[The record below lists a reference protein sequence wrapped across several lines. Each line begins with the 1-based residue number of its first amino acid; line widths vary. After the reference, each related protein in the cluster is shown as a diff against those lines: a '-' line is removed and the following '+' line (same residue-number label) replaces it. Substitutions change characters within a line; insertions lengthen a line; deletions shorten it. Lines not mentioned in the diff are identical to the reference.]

1 MPFSKSLPDLPLQS
15 PRGSQHVLVIGSG
28 AIGLSCALWLLMSG
42 HRVTV
47 FDPHPPLDDIDYRGA
62 CSFGNACSIA
72 YGAVTP
78 VAMPGILKDVPS
90 MLSNPL
96 AHLSIQWRN
105 FPELI
110 PWLLQFIRSSKSERV
125 LEIVNELTELLRL
138 AEAGI
143 SPLLQESGSQNL
155 IRNRECLYL
164 YHSEEKFQKAQY
176 GLQLRANQGVRM
188 ETLDAAQIHERE
200 PHLAPVY
207 HKGVLFLDAYSL
219 ESPYVY
225 MKNLANCILQRGGK
239 FVHQHIDEIVM
250 GNDHVQLSGGGV
262 ISEQADQV
270 VVAAGAWS
278 KKLLHPHDQVLLNTE
293 RGYHVMFPD
302 AEKLLTTPTC
312 YPEHGFYMTPM
323 MDGIRAAG
331 TVELG
336 GLGRAPN
343 PKRIE
348 VIEKATRQLIL
359 GLGPSGDTWLGHRP
373 SMPDSLPVI
382 GHSAHNKRIIYAF
395 GHGHLGLTLAGI
407 TGRLVAEIAGGHAL
421 SKNINAL
428 RPHRF

>member
-1 MPFSKSLPDLPLQS
+1 MQFSKPLPDLPLVS
-15 PRGSQHVLVIGSG
+15 PRGSLHVLIVGSG
-28 AIGLSCALWLLMSG
+28 AVGLSCALWLLKTG

-47 FDPHPPLDDIDYRGA
+47 FDPNPPLEGIDYRSA

-90 MLSNPL
+90 MLANPL

-110 PWLLQFIRSSKSERV
+110 PWLLQFIRSSKSDRV
-125 LEIVNELTELLRL
+125 LEIVNELAELLRL

-143 SPLLQESGSQNL
+143 APLLQESSSRNL

-164 YHSEEKFQKAQY
+164 YKSEEKYLQAQY
-176 GLQLRANQGVRM
+176 GLQLRASQGVRM
-188 ETLDAAQIHERE
+188 ETLDAAQIYERE
-200 PHLAPVY
+200 PHLTPVY

-219 ESPYVY
+219 ESPHVY
-225 MKNLANCILQRGGK
+225 MKNLAKCILQRGGQ
-239 FVHQHIDEIVM
+239 FVRQHVDEIVL
-250 GNDHVQLSGGGV
+250 GDNHVQLSGHGV
-262 ISEQADQV
+262 LSERADQV

-278 KKLLHPHDQVLLNTE
+278 KKILHPKDQVLLNTE

-302 AEKLLTTPTC
+302 SGKLLTTPTC
-312 YPEHGFYMTPM
+312 YPEHGFYITPM

-331 TVELG
+331 TVDLG
-336 GLGRAPN
+336 GLGAAPN
-343 PKRIE
+343 LKRIE
-348 VIEKATRQLIL
+348 VIEKATRQLVQ
-359 GLGPSGDTWLGHRP
+359 GLGPTGDTWLGHRP

-382 GHSAHNKRIIYAF
+382 GQSPHNKRIIYAF

-407 TGRLVAEIAGGHAL
+407 TGRLVAEIAGGHTL

-428 RPHRF
+428 RPQRF

>member
-1 MPFSKSLPDLPLQS
+1 MPFSKSLSDLPLQS

-28 AIGLSCALWLLMSG
+28 AIGLSCALWLLKSG

-164 YHSEEKFQKAQY
+164 YHSE
-176 GLQLRANQGVRM
+176 
-188 ETLDAAQIHERE
+188 
-200 PHLAPVY
+200 
-207 HKGVLFLDAYSL
+207 
-219 ESPYVY
+219 
-225 MKNLANCILQRGGK
+225 
-239 FVHQHIDEIVM
+239 
-250 GNDHVQLSGGGV
+250 
-262 ISEQADQV
+262 
-270 VVAAGAWS
+270 
-278 KKLLHPHDQVLLNTE
+278 
-293 RGYHVMFPD
+293 
-302 AEKLLTTPTC
+302 
-312 YPEHGFYMTPM
+312 
-323 MDGIRAAG
+323 
-331 TVELG
+331 
-336 GLGRAPN
+336 
-343 PKRIE
+343 KR
-348 VIEKATRQLIL
+348 
-359 GLGPSGDTWLGHRP
+359 P
-373 SMPDSLPVI
+373 
-382 GHSAHNKRIIYAF
+382 
-395 GHGHLGLTLAGI
+395 
-407 TGRLVAEIAGGHAL
+407 RLVGAL
-421 SKNINAL
+421 KC
-428 RPHRF
+428 P